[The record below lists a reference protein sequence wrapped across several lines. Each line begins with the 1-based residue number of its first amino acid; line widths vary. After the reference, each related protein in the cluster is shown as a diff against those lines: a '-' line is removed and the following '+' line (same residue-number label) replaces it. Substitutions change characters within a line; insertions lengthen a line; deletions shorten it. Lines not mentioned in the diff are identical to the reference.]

1 MTKIKELIEA
11 IVRYLKSIKGEIKRI
26 TWPTKQ
32 ELRASTIV
40 VIITLIIITSFLW
53 LSNII
58 LSKGFGWVLQYLKL
72 R

>member
-1 MTKIKELIEA
+1 MKKIWDA
-11 IVRYLKSIKGEIKRI
+11 IVNYLKSVQGELKRI

-53 LSNII
+53 LSNEI
-58 LSKGFGWVLQYLKL
+58 LVRVFHKIHSMIKG
-72 R
+72 

>member
-1 MTKIKELIEA
+1 MKKTWDA
-11 IVRYLKSIKGEIKRI
+11 IVNYLNSVKGELKRI

-53 LSNII
+53 LSNEVLVRIFHKI
-58 LSKGFGWVLQYLKL
+58 HTLIKG
-72 R
+72 